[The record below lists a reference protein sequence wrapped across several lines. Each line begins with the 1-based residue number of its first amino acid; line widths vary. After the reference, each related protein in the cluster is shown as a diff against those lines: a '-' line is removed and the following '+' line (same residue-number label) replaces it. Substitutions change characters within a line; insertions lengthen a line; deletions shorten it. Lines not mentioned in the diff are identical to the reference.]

1 MTGVCSSLQ
10 FADEDVHDTESESDD
25 PDSDEDLSPCED
37 ASHVI
42 GPEDSDTDQGSP
54 NNPKKA
60 KKVRCMNQCF
70 PCSF

>member
-1 MTGVCSSLQ
+1 MTSVCSCLQ
-10 FADEDVHDTESESDD
+10 FADEDVHDPAAESDD
-25 PDSDEDLSPCED
+25 PDSEEDLSSCED

-42 GPEDSDTDQGSP
+42 GPEDSETDQGSP